1 MTKFETPRKF
11 DIFLA
16 TLPVGEKEILVL
28 SADEANVLR
37 KVVLFCELFPGSEGL
52 SLDAPTNILIPPT
65 ESELAETRTAHL
77 ANVHTLPKNDLLTL
91 LGHVRSKSV
100 RNQINTGL
108 ELLFGLRSWVD

>member
-1 MTKFETPRKF
+1 MTQFETPRKF
-11 DIFLA
+11 DIFRA
-16 TLPVGEKEILVL
+16 TLPVGEREILIL

-37 KVVLFCELFPGSEGL
+37 KVVLFCELFPSSESL

-65 ESELAETRTAHL
+65 ESELAQGRIAHM
-77 ANVHTLPKNDLLTL
+77 ANVYTLPKNNLLAL
-91 LGHVRSKSV
+91 LGHVRSRNV